1 MRRFALVALLA
12 LLTGVAENPRPGSRS
27 LALTSP
33 ASRFGSTKPHQPFA
47 VIMDVAGDK
56 GVVSVLA
63 TSSGDAALYLSTGG
77 AITSGVPHG
86 PVQEAALEMITEAE
100 KHLSQLKTATKYDYP
115 KKGSVS
121 FFVRTPEA
129 TLTETVPE
137 ADLQGHMHPLSSLY
151 TAGQKVISELR
162 RLPMSK

>member
-1 MRRFALVALLA
+1 MRRFILVALLA
-12 LLTGVAENPRPGSRS
+12 LLAGVAENPGPGSRS

-33 ASRFGSTKPHQPFA
+33 ASRFGSTKPHEPFA
-47 VIMDVAGDK
+47 VIMDVAGEK

-77 AITSGVPHG
+77 AITSSVPHD
-86 PVQEAALEMITEAE
+86 PARQAALDMVAEAG
-100 KHLSQLKTATKYDYP
+100 KHMPELKTATKYDYP

-137 ADLQGHMHPLSSLY
+137 ATLQRHMHPLSPLY
-151 TAGQKVISELR
+151 AAGQKVISELR
-162 RLPMSK
+162 RLPISK